1 MLRFAQQKEREGAGI
16 PGGCS
21 SPAKGWAKT
30 RQMAPPLAQSSPPGK
45 EEQGGESPG
54 EGKMLN
60 RGRRV
65 RRGKMPWQSAR
76 SGVAGSRSRLGK
88 KGRESGGEKPKKSKA
103 SAGGKKLG
111 KRIRPEK
118 NKEQNSW
125 GRKIGGLFFR
135 ARLVSKIFWEKYCS
149 NFQPKIRRTKYDLI
163 VNLITRM
170 DGKSRDE
177 SIKPN

>member
-45 EEQGGESPG
+45 EEQGRRES
-54 EGKMLN
+54 
-60 RGRRV
+60 GRRENV
-65 RRGKMPWQSAR
+65 KQREESEARKMTWQSAR

-125 GRKIGGLFFR
+125 GRKIGGGFF
-135 ARLVSKIFWEKYCS
+135 
-149 NFQPKIRRTKYDLI
+149 
-163 VNLITRM
+163 
-170 DGKSRDE
+170 
-177 SIKPN
+177 